1 MYKHI
6 LIATD
11 GSERS
16 NRAVADGV
24 ALGAA
29 LPAQVTVLTVMVP
42 LHTGDPKPVADI
54 PGSAEFVREYL
65 HSQANEILAAAENI
79 AAERGMTCETVCVN
93 HDHPYRAIIETAEA
107 KGCDLI
113 VMASHGRSGIVA
125 LILGSETTKVLTHS
139 RIPVLVHRC

>member
-16 NRAVADGV
+16 NRAVRDGLRL
-24 ALGAA
+24 AAPLGAK
-29 LPAQVTVLTVMVP
+29 VTVVTVMVP
-42 LHTGDPKPVADI
+42 LHTADPRPVADI
-54 PGSAEFVREYL
+54 PGSEDFVREYL
-65 HSQANEILAAAENI
+65 HGRANEILAAADNM
-79 AAERGMTCETVCVN
+79 AAEHGMTCETVRVN
-93 HDHPYRAIIETAEA
+93 HDRPYLAIIETALA

-113 VMASHGRSGIVA
+113 VMASHGRRGVAA

-139 RIPVLVHRC
+139 KLPVLVYR